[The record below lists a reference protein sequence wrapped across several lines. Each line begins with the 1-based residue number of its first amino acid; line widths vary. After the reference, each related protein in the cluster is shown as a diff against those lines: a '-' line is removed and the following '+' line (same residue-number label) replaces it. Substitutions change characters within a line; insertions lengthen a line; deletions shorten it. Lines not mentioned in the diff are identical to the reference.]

1 MLKFYEKVTQRKE
14 MLILNDKIK
23 ALVVEPYKEP
33 YEVLLDN
40 SLKSKQKIVGGL
52 IEYCYLLDDD
62 SVALI
67 CNDEGKILG
76 LPFNREIG
84 YDVICGNF
92 IIIGDDGSG
101 MDLSLTDE
109 QITKYKERFGKE
121 SIRKTERVIENLFN
135 KKNRE
140 R

>member
-1 MLKFYEKVTQRKE
+1 

-40 SLKSKQKIVGGL
+40 SLKSRQKIVGGL

-67 CNDEGKILG
+67 CNDEGKIFG

-92 IIIGDDGSG
+92 IIVGDNGLG
-101 MDLSLTDE
+101 EDLSLTDE
-109 QITKYKERFGKE
+109 QINKYKERFGKKF
-121 SIRKTERVIENLFN
+121 IRKTEIVIEKLFN

>member
-1 MLKFYEKVTQRKE
+1 MK
-14 MLILNDKIK
+14 DKIR
-23 ALVVEPYKEP
+23 ALIVEPNKEP
-33 YEVLLDN
+33 YEVILGN
-40 SLKSKQKIVGGL
+40 GLKSRQNVVGGL

-67 CNDEGKILG
+67 CNEEGKILG

-84 YDVICGNF
+84 YDIICGNF
-92 IIIGDDGSG
+92 IIVGDDGSG
-101 MDLSLTDE
+101 EDLSLTDE
-109 QITKYKERFGKE
+109 QINKYKERFGKE
-121 SIRKTERVIENLFN
+121 SIRKTYRVIESLFN

>member
-1 MLKFYEKVTQRKE
+1 

-40 SLKSKQKIVGGL
+40 SLKS
-52 IEYCYLLDDD
+52 
-62 SVALI
+62 
-67 CNDEGKILG
+67 N
-76 LPFNREIG
+76 
-84 YDVICGNF
+84 
-92 IIIGDDGSG
+92 
-101 MDLSLTDE
+101 
-109 QITKYKERFGKE
+109 KYKERFGKK
-121 SIRKTERVIENLFN
+121 SIRKTEIVIEKLFN

>member
-1 MLKFYEKVTQRKE
+1 MILK
-14 MLILNDKIK
+14 DKIR
-23 ALVVEPYKEP
+23 ALIVEPNKEP
-33 YEVLLDN
+33 YEVILGN
-40 SLKSKQKIVGGL
+40 GLKSRQNVVGGL

-84 YDVICGNF
+84 YDIICGNF
-92 IIIGDDGSG
+92 IIVGDDGSG
-101 MDLSLTDE
+101 EDLSLTDE
-109 QITKYKERFGKE
+109 QINKYKERFGKE
-121 SIRKTERVIENLFN
+121 SIRKTYRVIESLFN

>member
-1 MLKFYEKVTQRKE
+1 MMILK
-14 MLILNDKIK
+14 DKIR
-23 ALVVEPYKEP
+23 ALIVEPNKEP
-33 YEVLLDN
+33 YEVILGN
-40 SLKSKQKIVGGL
+40 GLKSRQNVVGGL

-67 CNDEGKILG
+67 CNEEGKILG

-84 YDVICGNF
+84 YDIICGNF
-92 IIIGDDGSG
+92 IIVGDDGSG
-101 MDLSLTDE
+101 EDLSLTDE
-109 QITKYKERFGKE
+109 QINKYKERFGKE
-121 SIRKTERVIENLFN
+121 SIRKTYRVIESLFN

>member
-1 MLKFYEKVTQRKE
+1 MMILK
-14 MLILNDKIK
+14 DKIR
-23 ALVVEPYKEP
+23 ALIVEPYKEP

-40 SLKSKQKIVGGL
+40 SLKSRQKIVGGL

-67 CNDEGKILG
+67 CNDEGKIFR

-92 IIIGDDGSG
+92 IIVGDNGSG
-101 MDLSLTDE
+101 EDLSLTDE
-109 QITKYKERFGKE
+109 QINKYKERFGKK
-121 SIRKTERVIENLFN
+121 SIRKTEIVIEKLFN

>member
-76 LPFNREIG
+76 LPFNRDIG

>member
-1 MLKFYEKVTQRKE
+1 MILK
-14 MLILNDKIK
+14 DKIRV
-23 ALVVEPYKEP
+23 LIVEPNKEP
-33 YEVLLDN
+33 YEVI
-40 SLKSKQKIVGGL
+40 LKNGLKPRQKLVGGL

-67 CNDEGKILG
+67 CNEEGKILG

-92 IIIGDDGSG
+92 IIVGDDGSG
-101 MDLSLTDE
+101 VDLSLTDE
-109 QITKYKERFGKE
+109 QIDKYKNRFGKN
-121 SIRKTERVIENLFN
+121 SILKTNKVIENLFS
-135 KKNRE
+135 KKSVE

>member
-1 MLKFYEKVTQRKE
+1 MK
-14 MLILNDKIK
+14 DKIR
-23 ALVVEPYKEP
+23 ALIVEPNKEP
-33 YEVLLDN
+33 YEVILGN
-40 SLKSKQKIVGGL
+40 GLKSRQNVVGGL

-84 YDVICGNF
+84 YDIICGNF
-92 IIIGDDGSG
+92 IIVGDDGSG
-101 MDLSLTDE
+101 EDLSLTDE
-109 QITKYKERFGKE
+109 QINKYKERFGKE
-121 SIRKTERVIENLFN
+121 SIRKTYRVIESLFN

>member
-1 MLKFYEKVTQRKE
+1 MMILK
-14 MLILNDKIK
+14 DKIRV
-23 ALVVEPYKEP
+23 LIVEPYKEP

-40 SLKSKQKIVGGL
+40 SLKSRQKIVGGL

-67 CNDEGKILG
+67 CNDEGKIFR

-92 IIIGDDGSG
+92 IIVGDNGSG
-101 MDLSLTDE
+101 EDLSLTDE
-109 QITKYKERFGKE
+109 QINKYKERFGKK
-121 SIRKTERVIENLFN
+121 SIRKTEIVIEKLFN